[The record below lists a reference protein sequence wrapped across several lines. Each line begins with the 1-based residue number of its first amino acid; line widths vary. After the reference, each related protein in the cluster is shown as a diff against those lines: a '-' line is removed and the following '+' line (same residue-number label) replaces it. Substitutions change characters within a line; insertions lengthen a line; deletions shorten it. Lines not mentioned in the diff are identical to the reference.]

1 MQIFRHSFFPGRLAC
16 VLAVVLLTACG
27 GTDDDLPLAFSAT
40 LGAAEEVPPNTSA
53 ATGIGLVTVDAD
65 RRTLTASVVAFGMAD
80 SEAHIHEAP
89 PGVSGPVAFPLV
101 RNAGTVVWS
110 TRSVLAEAQL
120 AGLQNGNY
128 YFNVHSPTFP
138 AGEIRGQI
146 YWVLPSST
154 QLAHLHQLRGQSAL
168 LDQQLEQVQE
178 IEDADDGWFTG
189 VGLGLRFGF

>member
-1 MQIFRHSFFPGRLAC
+1 MHFFRHSFFPGRLAC
-16 VLAVVLLTACG
+16 VLTVFLLTACG

-40 LGAAEEVPPNTSA
+40 LGAAEEVPPNTST

-65 RRTLTASVVAFGMAD
+65 RRTLTASVVAAGMVD

-89 PGVSGPVAFPLV
+89 PGVSGPVAFPLA
-101 RNAGTVVWS
+101 RNPGTVVWS
-110 TRSVLAEAQL
+110 TRSVLTEAQL
-120 AGLQNGNY
+120 AALQHGNY
-128 YFNVHSPTFP
+128 YFNVHSPSFP

-154 QLAHLHQLRGQSAL
+154 QLAQLHQLRGQSAL

-178 IEDADDGWFTG
+178 IEDADWWFTG
-189 VGLGLRFGF
+189 VGLGLRFGW